1 MFLLAVVIVAGFL
14 YANVQRGL
22 KSRGL
27 TGGFD
32 FLYREAGPPIGEG
45 IEYQE
50 GDPYWHAFWVGVV
63 NTIRVSLF
71 GIILAT
77 ALGTLTGIARLSS
90 NWLLRKLAGGY
101 IEVVR
106 NVPLLVQ
113 LVFWYF
119 AVILRPPRVKESIVL
134 PGSIFL
140 SNRGAAL
147 PSFTPTEAF
156 YPWLAF
162 LAAGLITAA
171 LLWRWRIRRQERTGE
186 PSHAVVCAAAA
197 LVGLT
202 AIGWVVGRGRPLAVN
217 LPEMGGFNYQGG
229 LTLTPEF
236 TAMLVGLTVYTGAFI
251 AEVVRAGIQAVHV
264 GQKEAARALGFSGG
278 LSLRLIVLPQAV
290 RVIIPPLI
298 SQHLN
303 LAKNSSLAIAVG
315 FPDLFAI
322 AEAVFNQTGKAV
334 EVIGMVMAS
343 YLVMSL
349 CTSLVLNLYN
359 RRLRFAER
367 GGGPRWFRRARSP
380 TADLDRPARVAE
392 GKPVQ
397 HLV

>member
-1 MFLLAVVIVAGFL
+1 MLRVLAQAIFLLAVVIVAGLL
-14 YANVQRGL
+14 YANVQREL

-27 TGGFD
+27 AGGFD
-32 FLYREAGPPIGEG
+32 FLYREAGFPIGEG
-45 IEYQE
+45 IEYRE
-50 GDPYWHAFWVGVV
+50 GDPYWYAFLVGVV
-63 NTIRVSLF
+63 NTIKVSVF
-71 GIILAT
+71 GIVLAT
-77 ALGTLTGIARLSS
+77 VLGTLAGIARLST
-90 NWLLRKLAGGY
+90 NWLLRKLAGAY
-101 IEVVR
+101 IEIVR

-119 AVILRPPRVKESIVL
+119 AVILQLPRVKESIVL

-162 LAAGLITAA
+162 LAAALIIAL
-171 LLWRWRIRRQERTGE
+171 LLWRWRTRRQERTGQ
-186 PSHAVVCAAAA
+186 PSHALAWAVAA
-197 LVGLT
+197 LVGVPT
-202 AIGWVVGRGRPLAVN
+202 IGWVVGPGQPLTVD
-217 LPEMGGFNYQGG
+217 LPEMGGFNYEGG

-264 GQKEAARALGFSGG
+264 GQKEAARALGLSGG
-278 LSLRLIVLPQAV
+278 LALRLIVLPQAV

-298 SQHLN
+298 SQYLN
-303 LAKNSSLAIAVG
+303 LAKNSSLAVAVG
-315 FPDLFAI
+315 FPDLFSL
-322 AEAVFNQTGKAV
+322 AETIFNQTGKAV

-349 CTSLVLNLYN
+349 FTSLVLNLYN
-359 RRLRFAER
+359 RRLRISER
-367 GGGPRWFRRARSP
+367 
-380 TADLDRPARVAE
+380 
-392 GKPVQ
+392 
-397 HLV
+397 